1 MPSKIDKEALKIQAA
16 LQHEIQARV
25 MEGTLSK
32 KMAEGMVVETQV
44 TRLVPGRKFVAD
56 VVIRSAGVVVEADGG
71 TWTGGAHS
79 RPAGILRDHERD
91 LSFAE
96 CGYLTIRAGTGVADP
111 AWARRVINIALART
125 VVDAFGGDKI
135 VISRSV

>member
-1 MPSKIDKEALKIQAA
+1 MRKPDKEALKVQEV
-16 LQHEIQARV
+16 LQGEILRRAK
-25 MEGTLSK
+25 EGTLSQL
-32 KMAEGMVVETQV
+32 MANGMVVETQV
-44 TRLVPGRKFVAD
+44 SRLVPGRKFVAD
-56 VVIRSAGVVVEADGG
+56 VAIRSANLIIEADGG
-71 TWTGGAHS
+71 TWSGGAHS